1 MNNTEL
7 LNRIESSQS
16 LRRARE
22 KLLSEVSFRAGAA
35 ARFDPFT
42 IIMIIS
48 VIVQVLSYCRNRR
61 NPEDIA
67 ADIRN
72 ARALPKFRTRRLRRK
87 LNQLWEQQC
96 DGGIEDCSDNPILAA
111 TVDMAEELSDAE
123 INELITLAETHGGEH
138 GEKTEKDE

>member
-1 MNNTEL
+1 MTHL
-7 LNRIESSQS
+7 LHRIESSQS

-22 KLLSEVSFRAGAA
+22 KLLSEVSFRAGPA
-35 ARFDPFT
+35 ARFDPIT

-48 VIVQVLSYCRNRR
+48 VIVQVLNYFRERR
-61 NPEDIA
+61 NPEYIA

-96 DGGIEDCSDNPILAA
+96 DGSIDECRDNPILAA
-111 TVDMAEELSDAE
+111 TMNMAEELSDEE
-123 INELITLAETHGGEH
+123 INELMTLAATHGGEH
-138 GEKTEKDE
+138 GEETEKAS